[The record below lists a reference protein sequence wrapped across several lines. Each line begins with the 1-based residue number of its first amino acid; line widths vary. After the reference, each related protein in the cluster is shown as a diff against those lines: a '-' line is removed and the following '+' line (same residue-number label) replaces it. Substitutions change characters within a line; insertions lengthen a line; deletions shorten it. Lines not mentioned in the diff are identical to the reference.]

1 MMAGARG
8 RSFSLS
14 RTIAAIACVLLLICS
29 TRVFAQEKIRIAYVG
44 PSLSNLPLLAARE
57 LGTFSRNGLKAEIL
71 LLTSQLSAV
80 ALGAGELEYVGGVG
94 PGSVSGTPAGIPARA
109 GWIVS
114 NQLLHSVNAQT
125 ALKTLLEFGG
135 IKNR

>member
-57 LGTFSRNGLKAEIL
+57 LGTFSRNGLQAEIL

-80 ALGAGELEYVGGVG
+80 ALGAGELEYVGDVG
-94 PGSVSGTPAGIPARA
+94 PCSESATLAWNASCA
-109 GWIVS
+109 GWIGS
-114 NQLLHSVNAQT
+114 EL
-125 ALKTLLEFGG
+125 
-135 IKNR
+135 